1 MCYFEVAATSVFPDL
16 DPDPLSDDEEA
27 PETARSDDP
36 VGEPDFFEDS
46 GGDDD

>member
-1 MCYFEVAATSVFPDL
+1 MRYFEVGATSVSPDI

-36 VGEPDFFEDS
+36 VGEPELFDQ
-46 GGDDD
+46 DDDDD